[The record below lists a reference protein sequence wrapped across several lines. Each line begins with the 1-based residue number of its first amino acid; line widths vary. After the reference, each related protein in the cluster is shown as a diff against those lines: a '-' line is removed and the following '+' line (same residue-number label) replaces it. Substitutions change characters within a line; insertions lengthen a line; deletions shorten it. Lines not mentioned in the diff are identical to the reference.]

1 MMIEYIRLEASM
13 LKIPFSRVSSAC
25 MIGMALI
32 AAGSLNAQTPSE
44 ASVKGNPAEAAYR
57 TAASKYQLEFDI
69 TELSADQLR
78 VKADEVGRE
87 AASAYQSGQYQK
99 AIDLYL
105 QAIKIFDKLGED
117 PTVLKKKEN
126 CKLAISKAYYYW
138 AEKLYFDAQ
147 ASADAK
153 RYDQAIKLCENA
165 AEMWP
170 AAKSRMQEAI
180 ARFKKL
186 KASAEYEEKVSP
198 DVVDAGRSAR
208 LYSIEVLLKQGDV
221 FYADAQW
228 DKARDKYEEV
238 MSIDPFNVKA
248 MDAIRRINLKLLEAG
263 RHRTGATRAEYIAE
277 TEWKMLTPLV
287 PRISSG
293 PAKTQTTEEPIV
305 KDEQKNSIYNK
316 LKNII
321 IDRIDF
327 DEIEVPVVLRHL
339 RQRSKE
345 LDPDKVGVN
354 IFLLPEDPTAAE
366 NAQQARRQNAPAV
379 GPDGEPA
386 AQSEEEEADFSSGRR
401 ISVTADS
408 ISLGQAISYIC
419 RTANLRVKVEKY
431 AVVIAPP
438 GVPLEQ
444 METRIY
450 PMEKEVVDRKISK
463 ATEGNADSSGG
474 TMINPQDLFSNVPF
488 DPGSQVVYDPSI
500 SRLIVTNTA
509 ENLQKIEE
517 TIKELN
523 VIDPQVLIQTK
534 FVEVHLNDLEELGFQ
549 YLFSRQNSNV
559 QYAKE
564 SELIEYK
571 PGDKL
576 PDYAINIYQPQS
588 SDSSGPSSKWY
599 QYSGTFTNG
608 QSSSAD
614 LPSSF
619 YYKKAPV
626 QDRSVSFGQNS
637 QVVRSLKDSPGN
649 ADLQNQLFGFTHYN
663 KYGYKV
669 QTTINALD
677 QADSA
682 DMLACPRITTMNGYD
697 AVIAMVTEQYFPSDW
712 NEAEIGTIA
721 GTNGESVPL
730 FTPST
735 PEFDDSERLG
745 IELRVKPY
753 VDATDNYTISLT
765 MTPIIKTF
773 VEWADY
779 SYELT
784 VESNGQSIPYENK
797 LRMPVIEV
805 RSIDTAVQCY
815 DGETIIL
822 GGVIKD
828 STSSYDDQ
836 YPILGSLPLVGRLFQ
851 SKSKQ
856 AAKVNL
862 LVFLTCRLINPDGS
876 PVREREMR
884 GLPPF
889 RQ

>member
-1 MMIEYIRLEASM
+1 MMIEYIRLEGSM
-13 LKIPFSRVSSAC
+13 LKSQFSRASSAC
-25 MIGMALI
+25 VIGAML
-32 AAGSLNAQTPSE
+32 AAASVSLNAQTPSE
-44 ASVKGNPAEAAYR
+44 ASVKNEKTDPAYQ

-78 VKADEVGRE
+78 VKADEIGRE
-87 AASAYQSGQYQK
+87 AARAYQSGQYQK

-105 QAIKIFDKLGED
+105 KAIKVFEKLGDD
-117 PTVLKKKEN
+117 PAVLKKAEN
-126 CKLAISKAYYYW
+126 CKLSISKAYYYW
-138 AEKLYFDAQ
+138 AEKLYLDAQ
-147 ASADAK
+147 TSADAK
-153 RYDQAIKLCENA
+153 QYEQAIKLCEKA

-170 AAKSRMQEAI
+170 AARGRMQEAI

-186 KASAEYEEKVSP
+186 KASAEYQEKVSP
-198 DVVDAGRSAR
+198 DAVDSGRSAR

-248 MDAIRRINLKLLEAG
+248 TDAIRKINLKLLEAG
-263 RHRTGATRAEYIAE
+263 RRRTGVTRAEYIAE
-277 TEWKMLTPLV
+277 AEWKMLTPLV
-287 PRISSG
+287 PRVSAG
-293 PAKTQTTEEPIV
+293 PAKSQTVDEPVV

-366 NAQQARRQNAPAV
+366 NAGAAQPKKQNAE
-379 GPDGEPA
+379 GEGG
-386 AQSEEEEADFSSGRR
+386 EDEEEADTSSGRK

-408 ISLGQAISYIC
+408 IPLGQAISYIC

-463 ATEGNADSSGG
+463 ATEGSADSTGG

-549 YLFSRQNSNV
+549 YLFSRQNSNM
-559 QYAKE
+559 QYAKNT
-564 SELIEYK
+564 ELVEYK
-571 PGDKL
+571 AGDKL
-576 PDYAINIYQPQS
+576 PDYAINIYQPQLV
-588 SDSSGPSSKWY
+588 DSTGPSSNWY
-599 QYSGTFTNG
+599 QYQGTFING
-608 QSSSAD
+608 KTSTKD

-626 QDRSVSFGQNS
+626 QQHSVSFGQNS
-637 QVVRSLKDSPGN
+637 QVVRSLRDTPGN
-649 ADLQNQLFGFTHYN
+649 ASLQDQFFGFTHYN

-669 QTTINALD
+669 QATVNALD

-697 AVIAMVTEQYFPSDW
+697 AVISMVTERYFPSDW
-712 NEAEIGTIA
+712 SEAEVGTIA
-721 GTNGESVPL
+721 SGNGSVPL
-730 FTPST
+730 FTPSI
-735 PEFDDSERLG
+735 PEFDDAERLG

-784 VESNGQSIPYENK
+784 VESNGKPVAYENK

-828 STSSYDDQ
+828 STSSYNDQ
-836 YPILGSLPLVGRLFQ
+836 YPILGTLPLVGRLFQ

>member
-1 MMIEYIRLEASM
+1 M
-13 LKIPFSRVSSAC
+13 SR
-25 MIGMALI
+25 
-32 AAGSLNAQTPSE
+32 
-44 ASVKGNPAEAAYR
+44 
-57 TAASKYQLEFDI
+57 
-69 TELSADQLR
+69 
-78 VKADEVGRE
+78 
-87 AASAYQSGQYQK
+87 
-99 AIDLYL
+99 
-105 QAIKIFDKLGED
+105 
-117 PTVLKKKEN
+117 
-126 CKLAISKAYYYW
+126 
-138 AEKLYFDAQ
+138 
-147 ASADAK
+147 
-153 RYDQAIKLCENA
+153 
-165 AEMWP
+165 
-170 AAKSRMQEAI
+170 
-180 ARFKKL
+180 
-186 KASAEYEEKVSP
+186 
-198 DVVDAGRSAR
+198 
-208 LYSIEVLLKQGDV
+208 
-221 FYADAQW
+221 
-228 DKARDKYEEV
+228 
-238 MSIDPFNVKA
+238 
-248 MDAIRRINLKLLEAG
+248 
-263 RHRTGATRAEYIAE
+263 
-277 TEWKMLTPLV
+277 

-293 PAKTQTTEEPIV
+293 PAKTQTTDEPIV

-366 NAQQARRQNAPAV
+366 NAEKTRKQNTPAAPGQEGEAAPA
-379 GPDGEPA
+379 
-386 AQSEEEEADFSSGRR
+386 EEEEADFSSGRR

-408 ISLGQAISYIC
+408 IPLGQAISYIC

-663 KYGYKV
+663 KYGYK
-669 QTTINALD
+669 
-677 QADSA
+677 
-682 DMLACPRITTMNGYD
+682 
-697 AVIAMVTEQYFPSDW
+697 
-712 NEAEIGTIA
+712 
-721 GTNGESVPL
+721 
-730 FTPST
+730 
-735 PEFDDSERLG
+735 
-745 IELRVKPY
+745 
-753 VDATDNYTISLT
+753 
-765 MTPIIKTF
+765 
-773 VEWADY
+773 
-779 SYELT
+779 
-784 VESNGQSIPYENK
+784 
-797 LRMPVIEV
+797 
-805 RSIDTAVQCY
+805 
-815 DGETIIL
+815 
-822 GGVIKD
+822 
-828 STSSYDDQ
+828 
-836 YPILGSLPLVGRLFQ
+836 
-851 SKSKQ
+851 
-856 AAKVNL
+856 
-862 LVFLTCRLINPDGS
+862 
-876 PVREREMR
+876 
-884 GLPPF
+884 
-889 RQ
+889 

>member
-1 MMIEYIRLEASM
+1 
-13 LKIPFSRVSSAC
+13 
-25 MIGMALI
+25 MIGMSLI
-32 AAGSLNAQTPSE
+32 AVGSLHAAQTPSE
-44 ASVKGNPAEAAYR
+44 ATAKQNPAETAYQ

-78 VKADEVGRE
+78 VKADEIGR
-87 AASAYQSGQYQK
+87 AAAKAYQIGQYQK

-105 QAIKIFDKLGED
+105 QAIKVFDKLGDE

-170 AAKSRMQEAI
+170 GAKPRMEEAI

-186 KASAEYEEKVSP
+186 KVSAEYEAKVSP
-198 DVVDAGRSAR
+198 DAVDAGRSAR

-238 MSIDPFNVKA
+238 MAIDPFNVKA

-263 RHRTGATRAEYIAE
+263 KRRTGVSRAEYIAE

-293 PAKTQTTEEPIV
+293 PARTQTTEEPIV

-345 LDPDKVGVN
+345 LDPEKVGVN
-354 IFLLPEDPTAAE
+354 IFLLPEDPNAEE
-366 NAQQARRQNAPAV
+366 NAEQRKRQQNRQANA
-379 GPDGEPA
+379 GPDAEGALP
-386 AQSEEEEADFSSGRR
+386 EEEEADFSSGRR

-408 ISLGQAISYIC
+408 IPLGQAISYIC

-517 TIKELN
+517 TIK
-523 VIDPQVLIQTK
+523 
-534 FVEVHLNDLEELGFQ
+534 
-549 YLFSRQNSNV
+549 
-559 QYAKE
+559 
-564 SELIEYK
+564 
-571 PGDKL
+571 
-576 PDYAINIYQPQS
+576 
-588 SDSSGPSSKWY
+588 
-599 QYSGTFTNG
+599 
-608 QSSSAD
+608 
-614 LPSSF
+614 
-619 YYKKAPV
+619 
-626 QDRSVSFGQNS
+626 
-637 QVVRSLKDSPGN
+637 
-649 ADLQNQLFGFTHYN
+649 
-663 KYGYKV
+663 
-669 QTTINALD
+669 
-677 QADSA
+677 
-682 DMLACPRITTMNGYD
+682 
-697 AVIAMVTEQYFPSDW
+697 
-712 NEAEIGTIA
+712 
-721 GTNGESVPL
+721 
-730 FTPST
+730 
-735 PEFDDSERLG
+735 
-745 IELRVKPY
+745 
-753 VDATDNYTISLT
+753 
-765 MTPIIKTF
+765 
-773 VEWADY
+773 
-779 SYELT
+779 
-784 VESNGQSIPYENK
+784 
-797 LRMPVIEV
+797 
-805 RSIDTAVQCY
+805 
-815 DGETIIL
+815 
-822 GGVIKD
+822 
-828 STSSYDDQ
+828 
-836 YPILGSLPLVGRLFQ
+836 
-851 SKSKQ
+851 
-856 AAKVNL
+856 
-862 LVFLTCRLINPDGS
+862 
-876 PVREREMR
+876 
-884 GLPPF
+884 
-889 RQ
+889 

>member
-1 MMIEYIRLEASM
+1 M
-13 LKIPFSRVSSAC
+13 LKSQFSRASSAC
-25 MIGMALI
+25 VIGAML
-32 AAGSLNAQTPSE
+32 AAASVSLNAQTPSE
-44 ASVKGNPAEAAYR
+44 ASVKNEKTDPAYQ

-78 VKADEVGRE
+78 VKADEIGRE
-87 AASAYQSGQYQK
+87 AARAYQSGQYQK

-105 QAIKIFDKLGED
+105 KAIKVFEKLGDD
-117 PTVLKKKEN
+117 PAVLKKAEN
-126 CKLAISKAYYYW
+126 CKLSISKAYYYW
-138 AEKLYFDAQ
+138 AEKLYLDAQ
-147 ASADAK
+147 TSADAK
-153 RYDQAIKLCENA
+153 QYEQAIKLCEKA

-170 AAKSRMQEAI
+170 AARGRMQEAI

-186 KASAEYEEKVSP
+186 KASAEYQEKVSP
-198 DVVDAGRSAR
+198 DAVDSGRSAR

-248 MDAIRRINLKLLEAG
+248 TDAIRKINLKLLEAG
-263 RHRTGATRAEYIAE
+263 RRRTGVTRAEYIAE
-277 TEWKMLTPLV
+277 AEWKMLTPLV
-287 PRISSG
+287 PRVSAG
-293 PAKTQTTEEPIV
+293 PAKSQTVDEPVV

-366 NAQQARRQNAPAV
+366 NAGAAQPKKQNAE
-379 GPDGEPA
+379 GEGG
-386 AQSEEEEADFSSGRR
+386 EDEEEADTSSGRK

-408 ISLGQAISYIC
+408 IPLGQAISYIC

-463 ATEGNADSSGG
+463 ATEGSADSTGG

-549 YLFSRQNSNV
+549 YLFSRQNSNM
-559 QYAKE
+559 QYAKNT
-564 SELIEYK
+564 ELVEYK
-571 PGDKL
+571 AGDKL
-576 PDYAINIYQPQS
+576 PDYAINIYQPQLV
-588 SDSSGPSSKWY
+588 DSTGPSSNWY
-599 QYSGTFTNG
+599 QYQGTFING
-608 QSSSAD
+608 KTSTKD

-626 QDRSVSFGQNS
+626 QQHSVSFGQNS
-637 QVVRSLKDSPGN
+637 QVVRSLRDTPGN
-649 ADLQNQLFGFTHYN
+649 ASLQDQFFGFTHYN

-669 QTTINALD
+669 QATVNALD

-697 AVIAMVTEQYFPSDW
+697 AVISMVTERYFPSDW
-712 NEAEIGTIA
+712 SEAEVGTIA
-721 GTNGESVPL
+721 SGNGSVPL
-730 FTPST
+730 FTPSI
-735 PEFDDSERLG
+735 PEFDDAERLG

-784 VESNGQSIPYENK
+784 VESNGKPVAYENK

-828 STSSYDDQ
+828 STSSYNDQ
-836 YPILGSLPLVGRLFQ
+836 YPILGTLPLVGRLFQ